1 MHELADIYIGRG
13 VEAPLAHEVA
23 QQLMARDALGAHAR
37 DELGLSAT
45 SQPRPLQAAWASA
58 AAFTAGA
65 TIPLLV
71 TIPAPLAMAV
81 TAAIGWVCGV
91 VV

>member
-1 MHELADIYIGRG
+1 MNWPTSIYIGRR